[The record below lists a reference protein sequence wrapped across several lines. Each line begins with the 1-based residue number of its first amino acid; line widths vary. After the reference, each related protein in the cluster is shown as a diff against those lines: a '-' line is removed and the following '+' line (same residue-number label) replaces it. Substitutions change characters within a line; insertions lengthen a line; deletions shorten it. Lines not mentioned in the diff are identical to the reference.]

1 MKKIQQVFAN
11 ILPLAALTVML
22 LTGCAKNKL
31 QKAVNDLNE
40 KCPITLGQF
49 IRMMGASYENDCV
62 FVRYMLDERLINI
75 DAMRSNEDLMKQQL
89 LATYSNPDKDKDIQN
104 FVDVI
109 LDAQATVE
117 FTYEGSLSGEKISV
131 SITPEELKKAQEDT
145 VLSPE
150 ENLAAMIFM
159 ANAQTPITLVQGMV
173 MTAMQQ
179 EGNGVYYIYEVS
191 DSILFDN
198 LQTNI
203 NNLKAD
209 IRRNLENLSE
219 VEKADIRR
227 VPAADKFLGYRYIN
241 VTTGQ
246 LIEITFTKSQLSDI
260 LR

>member
-1 MKKIQQVFAN
+1 MKKIQQVFAS
-11 ILPLAALTVML
+11 ILPLAALTVLL

-89 LATYSNPDKDKDIQN
+89 LATYSNPDKDIQN

-131 SITPEELKKAQEDT
+131 AITPEELKKAQNGT

-150 ENLAAMIFM
+150 ENLAAMILM
-159 ANAQTPITLVQGMV
+159 ANAQTPITLVEGMV

-179 EGNGVYYIYEVS
+179 EGDGVYYIYEVS

-219 VEKADIRR
+219 VEKTDLRR
-227 VPAADKFLGYRYIN
+227 VPAADKYLGYRYIN

-246 LIEITFTKSQLSDI
+246 LIEVTFTKSQLSDI

>member
-1 MKKIQQVFAN
+1 MKKIQQVFAS
-11 ILPLAALTVML
+11 ILPLAALTVLL

-89 LATYSNPDKDKDIQN
+89 LATYSNPDKDIQN

-131 SITPEELKKAQEDT
+131 AITPEELKKAQNGT

-150 ENLAAMIFM
+150 ENLAAMILM
-159 ANAQTPITLVQGMV
+159 ANAQTPITLVEGMV

-179 EGNGVYYIYEVS
+179 EGDGVYYIYEVS
-191 DSILFDN
+191 DSICSTISR
-198 LQTNI
+198 QISTI
-203 NNLKAD
+203 
-209 IRRNLENLSE
+209 
-219 VEKADIRR
+219 
-227 VPAADKFLGYRYIN
+227 
-241 VTTGQ
+241 
-246 LIEITFTKSQLSDI
+246 
-260 LR
+260 